1 MTPCTVE
8 CFFNYYS
15 LDRRMK
21 CHTLKGEK
29 NAVVFILV
37 LQWELMVHTML
48 KSVVD
53 NMCKAN
59 TSFQIEAT

>member
-1 MTPCTVE
+1 
-8 CFFNYYS
+8 
-15 LDRRMK
+15 MK